1 MNLQACFFIIFLNVE
16 IGAWRLFS
24 QKYWNIE
31 KSKSKLKMA
40 KSDIEEL
47 EVFKRNSTNHTFLD
61 EEEYMQLLR
70 FYRPL

>member
-1 MNLQACFFIIFLNVE
+1 MKLQACLFIIFLNIE
-16 IGAWRLFS
+16 IGAWGLFS
-24 QKYWNIE
+24 QKYWNIK
-31 KSKSKLKMA
+31 KSKPKLKMA

-61 EEEYMQLLR
+61 EEEYMKLLR

>member
-1 MNLQACFFIIFLNVE
+1 MNLQVCFFIIFLNVE
-16 IGAWRLFS
+16 IGAWGLFS
-24 QKYWNIE
+24 RKYWNID
-31 KSKSKLKMA
+31 KSKPKLKMA

-61 EEEYMQLLR
+61 EEEYMKLLR